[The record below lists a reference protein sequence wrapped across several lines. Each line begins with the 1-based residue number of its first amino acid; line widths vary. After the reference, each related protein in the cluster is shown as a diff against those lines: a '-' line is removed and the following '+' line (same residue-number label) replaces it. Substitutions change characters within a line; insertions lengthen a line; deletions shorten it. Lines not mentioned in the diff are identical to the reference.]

1 MDSLISAA
9 AQALAVG
16 DVLGALNRVSLR
28 DDPPALALRGIA
40 MAQLGE
46 HPRARELL
54 RRAARGFG
62 AHEEL
67 ARARCVVAEAE
78 VALAMRDLRGSPR
91 MLTAAAAALEA
102 RADHANALHARLI
115 AVRRL
120 LLLGRID
127 EAASALA
134 RLDARGLPPSLLA
147 VAELAAAE
155 VALRSLHTASA
166 KAALARAHEAAERAR
181 VPALLA
187 EVAEARAALDRPAA
201 RRVRAGHDQPL
212 RLDEVE
218 ALLATGALVIDAC
231 RRGLRARDTWRPL
244 ARRPV
249 LFALARALAEAWP
262 GDVDRNALIERAFG
276 ARRPNE
282 SHRARLRVEIGR
294 LRALAAPLARIEA
307 SERGFVLIGISSAR
321 SAAKQFGPGGGPA
334 ALAGISSARSTPRHF
349 APGDSAKAGTLRD
362 EREVVLLV
370 PPIDGD
376 QASLLALLAD
386 GAAWSTSALALAL
399 GASQRTIQRAL
410 VELES
415 AERVRSIGRARAQR
429 WLSPPLAGFTT
440 NLLLPAA
447 LPLG

>member
-1 MDSLISAA
+1 MDSLIAA
-9 AQALAVG
+9 AARALVAG
-16 DVLGALNRVSLR
+16 DALGALKHVALR
-28 DDPPALALRGIA
+28 EDPPALALRGIA

-91 MLTAAAAALEA
+91 TLAAAAATLEA
-102 RADHANALHARLI
+102 RADRTNALQARLI

-120 LLLGRID
+120 LLLGRLD

-134 RLDARGLPPSLLA
+134 RLDARFLPPSLLA

-155 VALRSLHTASA
+155 VALRSLRTAPA
-166 KAALARAHEAAERAR
+166 QAALARAHDAAKRAG

-187 EVAEARAALDRPAA
+187 EVADARAVLDRPAA
-201 RRVRAGHDQPL
+201 RRLHAGHGQPL
-212 RLDEVE
+212 RLGEVE
-218 ALLATGALVIDAC
+218 ALFASDALVLDAC
-231 RRGLRARDTWRPL
+231 RRGLRAGATWLPL

-249 LFALARALAEAWP
+249 LFELARALAEAWP
-262 GDVDRNALIERAFG
+262 GDVDRHALIVRAFRT
-276 ARRPNE
+276 RRPNE
-282 SHRARLRVEIGR
+282 THRARLRVEIGR
-294 LRALAAPLARIEA
+294 LRALVAPLARIEA
-307 SERGFVLIGISSAR
+307 SARGF
-321 SAAKQFGPGGGPA
+321 
-334 ALAGISSARSTPRHF
+334 ALTPR
-349 APGDSAKAGTLRD
+349 G
-362 EREVVLLV
+362 ERAVVVLV

-399 GASQRTIQRAL
+399 GASQRTVQRAL
-410 VELES
+410 VELE
-415 AERVRSIGRARAQR
+415 AAGRVRSIGRARAQR

-440 NLLLPAA
+440 ILLLPAA

>member
-1 MDSLISAA
+1 MDSLIASAA
-9 AQALAVG
+9 RALAAG
-16 DVLGALNRVSLR
+16 DALGALKRVALR

-78 VALAMRDLRGSPR
+78 VALAMRDLRGPPR
-91 MLTAAAAALEA
+91 TLAAAAATLEA
-102 RADHANALHARLI
+102 RADRANALQARLI

-120 LLLGRID
+120 LLLGRLD

-134 RLDARGLPPSLLA
+134 RLEARGLPPSLLA

-155 VALRSLHTASA
+155 VALRSLRTAPA
-166 KAALARAHEAAERAR
+166 QAALARAHEAAERAR

-187 EVAEARAALDRPAA
+187 EVAEARAALDRPTA
-201 RRVRAGHDQPL
+201 RRVRAGHEQPL

-218 ALLATGALVIDAC
+218 ALLASGALVVDAC
-231 RRGLRARDTWRPL
+231 RRGLRAGGTWRSL

-262 GDVDRNALIERAFG
+262 GDVDRQALIACAFR

-294 LRALAAPLARIEA
+294 LRALAAPMARIEA
-307 SERGFVLIGISSAR
+307 SARGF
-321 SAAKQFGPGGGPA
+321 
-334 ALAGISSARSTPRHF
+334 ALTPR
-349 APGDSAKAGTLRD
+349 G
-362 EREVVLLV
+362 ERAVVVLV

-399 GASQRTIQRAL
+399 GASQRTVQRAL
-410 VELES
+410 VELE
-415 AERVRSIGRARAQR
+415 AAGRVRSIGRARAQR

-440 NLLLPAA
+440 ILLLPAV
-447 LPLG
+447 LPPA

>member
-1 MDSLISAA
+1 MDSLIAA
-9 AQALAVG
+9 AARALVAG
-16 DVLGALNRVSLR
+16 DALGALKHVALR
-28 DDPPALALRGIA
+28 EDPPALALRGIA

-54 RRAARGFG
+54 RRAARRFG

-91 MLTAAAAALEA
+91 TLAAAAATLEA
-102 RADHANALHARLI
+102 RADRTNALQARLI

-120 LLLGRID
+120 LLLGRLD

-134 RLDARGLPPSLLA
+134 RLDARFLPPSLLA

-155 VALRSLHTASA
+155 VALRSLRTAPA
-166 KAALARAHEAAERAR
+166 QAALARAHDAAKRAG

-187 EVAEARAALDRPAA
+187 EVADARAVLDRPAA
-201 RRVRAGHDQPL
+201 RRLQAGHGQPL
-212 RLDEVE
+212 RLGEVE
-218 ALLATGALVIDAC
+218 ALFASDALVLDAC
-231 RRGLRARDTWRPL
+231 RRGLRAGTTWLPL

-249 LFALARALAEAWP
+249 LFELARALAEAWP
-262 GDVDRNALIERAFG
+262 GDVDRHALIARAFR

-294 LRALAAPLARIEA
+294 LRALVAPLARIEA
-307 SERGFVLIGISSAR
+307 SARGF
-321 SAAKQFGPGGGPA
+321 
-334 ALAGISSARSTPRHF
+334 ALTPV
-349 APGDSAKAGTLRD
+349 GERD
-362 EREVVLLV
+362 VVVLM

-376 QASLLALLAD
+376 QASLQALLAD

-399 GASQRTIQRAL
+399 GASQRTVQRAL
-410 VELES
+410 VELE
-415 AERVRSIGRARAQR
+415 AAGRVRSIGQARARR

-440 NLLLPAA
+440 SLLLPAA